1 MALMHMKCIRRC
13 WDSKRTMR
21 YWPGD
26 EDNIDTANPVAKH
39 FQVIGPAKVV
49 VSTAIPTN
57 LDAPE
62 ISATVRKKRKAK
74 AEEKERLERDAAE
87 KRR

>member
-26 EDNIDTANPVAKH
+26 EDNIDTANPIAKH
-39 FQVIGPAKVV
+39 FLVVGPAKEKPKPMAV
-49 VSTAIPTN
+49 N
-57 LDAPE
+57 LDPPE
-62 ISATVRKKRKAK
+62 LSASAKRRKKAKEDKAK
-74 AEEKERLERDAAE
+74 EETDKSSR
-87 KRR
+87 K